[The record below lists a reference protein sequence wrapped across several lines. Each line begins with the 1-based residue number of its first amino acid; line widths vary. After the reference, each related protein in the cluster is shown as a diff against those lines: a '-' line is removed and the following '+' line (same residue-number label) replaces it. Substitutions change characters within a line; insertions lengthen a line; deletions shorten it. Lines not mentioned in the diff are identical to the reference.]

1 MFGSPEFSWI
11 VMDVVKSKP
20 EVRLWPTWDGPTLM
34 FLFVTDERRSNLQ
47 EREMR
52 NEKNSIIWSVFMETR
67 WESMIERGSVNKLQ
81 IYG

>member
-11 VMDVVKSKP
+11 VMDVVKSEP

-34 FLFVTDERRSNLQ
+34 FLCLTDERRRNLQ

-52 NEKNSIIWSVFMETR
+52 NEKNSINNLECFHGNAMGI
-67 WESMIERGSVNKLQ
+67 ND
-81 IYG
+81 